1 MLSDGQIKSVL
12 ADYGVQADARQC
24 GQVRSYIALLL
35 KWNRSISLTSVTNE
49 TEILR
54 FHFGESVFALSA
66 IGGIIGR
73 LADVGAGA
81 GFPGLPL
88 RIFSDRIELSLIE
101 SNSKKSAFLGEVVRQ
116 LDLSGTIVMKSRYGD
131 LSGVRGGRFEIIVSR
146 ALGGY
151 GELLRWSASVLAPAG
166 MVILWLGEDD
176 AEQLTVVASEWVW
189 RPKVPIPRSKRR
201 FLVAG
206 APLGPNER

>member
-1 MLSDGQIKSVL
+1 MLSDEQINLVL
-12 ADYGVQADARQC
+12 ADYGVQADTWQC

-49 TEILR
+49 TEILH

-88 RIFSDRIELSLIE
+88 RIFSDHVELYLIE
-101 SNSKKSAFLGEVVRQ
+101 ANSKKAAFLSEVVRQ
-116 LDLSGTIVMKSRYGD
+116 LDLSGTHIMRSRYGD
-131 LSGVRGGRFEIIVSR
+131 IPETWGGRFEIIVSR

-151 GELLRWSASVLAPAG
+151 GELLRWAAAALAPAG
-166 MVILWLGEDD
+166 KIILWLGEHD
-176 AEQLTVVASEWVW
+176 ARKLGAAGGWLW
-189 RPKVPIPRSKRR
+189 DPMVPIPGSKRR
-201 FLVAG
+201 FLLAG
-206 APLGPNER
+206 TPSRSDKR